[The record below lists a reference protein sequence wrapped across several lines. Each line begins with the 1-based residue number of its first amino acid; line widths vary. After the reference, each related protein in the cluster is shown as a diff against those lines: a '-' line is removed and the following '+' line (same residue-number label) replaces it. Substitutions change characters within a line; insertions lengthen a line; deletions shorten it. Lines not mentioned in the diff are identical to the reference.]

1 MSAISTLLALAFKR
15 RRALHAALLLLLAAM
30 LLLALFEGSYSN
42 DLSQVFPT
50 DSVSG
55 SMFRSM
61 QDASLTQTIQ
71 LEVDTGE
78 ADGVQA
84 ADKALAAFGERL
96 QGLRNVRSVFY
107 KVPRIS
113 ENVMD
118 GMIGTL
124 PFCSNADCLA
134 KADVKLAVQ
143 TAKKMLAMP
152 GVPLSILRSDPFG
165 LRMRQLS
172 QLETFRRLGGYSG
185 GMDGTGY
192 ITDAEKRR
200 ALFLLEADFDGR
212 QPNAAQ
218 IAPLF
223 ISIEQLAKEVL
234 PPTAAVTINSPLTHN
249 LENELTV
256 RHDIFH
262 VSLVSIA
269 ALVLLFVVFYRNAWG
284 ALWIPFLPLAAAVI
298 TAGIFAFIFNNICLF
313 VIGICGGIAGLA
325 VDQGIHVFAAFSGKT
340 PLRNLRSIAVPLS
353 CSALSSAVVF
363 LLVCGSGIGAY
374 IQLGLFA
381 ALTLVFNL
389 LLSFFVLPTLI
400 SHGKPPRRI
409 FTFEPGG
416 GKAAAIVVVWLVF
429 IVASLCCIPL
439 LKKDF
444 SLNALDGIRK
454 ETALAEKEFQNRWVP
469 EDKAGVPVIISSYDK
484 DTLLHTC
491 EHLPSH
497 LHMPEKYM
505 FHPAMLMPSEGRMK
519 ENLASWRSETTQK
532 RLATLKTELSKE
544 CAAAGL
550 PPNLFGKFFNIID
563 NSLQSNKFE
572 PPEYAR
578 AILEYLLHD
587 TSAIAFIPKLT
598 EADVYKTLNY
608 IQPEIEKFSKA
619 FGLAVLSPELFKAA
633 TARDV
638 KPRLKRISIML
649 LIALAI
655 FLFQYRD
662 IHKIIIIIIP
672 GATAMLGLSLMSA
685 IFGVGLNLATVFG
698 MIMLTGLVLDY
709 GIFALHRAQSDVDAG
724 TGDAMVL
731 SALTTVITCGAL
743 LASKHPVLFH
753 TGFVLSFGILFTA
766 LTALFVVP
774 SLLSLRCGI
783 GKAALLLLLAASIT
797 GCLSMKPQKYANREM
812 SHETTKKETEEFK
825 AVFHKPRTCLY
836 TLETSFLHY
845 DFKTLMAVKTKQD
858 SLQAIG
864 TASNGVTLFNI
875 VVENGKET
883 KRMFSDMIPEAARKR
898 LFGTLGEDLWCI
910 FMDEGASAC
919 KYGGNPLRLTEK
931 KGRNTRQK
939 RWQAVYY
946 DWRQDTAVF
955 GRIRFRNFSTLT
967 TFTLTPVN

>member
-1 MSAISTLLALAFKR
+1 MSVISTLLAFAFKR
-15 RRALHAALLLLLAAM
+15 RRAMHAALLLLLAAM

-42 DLSQVFPT
+42 DLSQVFPA
-50 DSVSG
+50 DSISG

-61 QDASLTQTIQ
+61 QDASLTQTVQ
-71 LEVDTGE
+71 LEIDTGA
-78 ADGVQA
+78 ADGVSA
-84 ADKALAAFGERL
+84 ADKELAAFGERL

-107 KVPRIS
+107 RVPHVS
-113 ENVMD
+113 DNVMEEI
-118 GMIGTL
+118 IGTL
-124 PFCSNADCLA
+124 PFCANADCLA
-134 KADVKLAVQ
+134 KADVKLAVK
-143 TAKKMLAMP
+143 TARKMLAMP

-185 GMDGTGY
+185 GMDGTGF
-192 ITDAEKRR
+192 IADAEKRR
-200 ALFLLEADFDGR
+200 VLFLLEADFDGK
-212 QPNAAQ
+212 QPNAAL

-223 ISIEQLAKEVL
+223 MSIENLAKETL

-249 LENELTV
+249 LENEQTV

-262 VSLVSIA
+262 VSLVSIV

-325 VDQGIHVFAAFSGKT
+325 VDQGIHVFAAFSGRN
-340 PLRNLRSIAVPLS
+340 PLRRLRSIAVPLS

-400 SHGKPPRRI
+400 SHGRPPRRI
-409 FTFEPGG
+409 FSFEPSG
-416 GKAAAIVVVWLVF
+416 GKATAIVVVWVVF
-429 IVASLCCIPL
+429 IAASLCCIPL

-444 SLNALDGIRK
+444 SLNALDGISK

-469 EDKAGVPVIISSYDK
+469 EEKAGVPVIISSYDR
-484 DTLLHTC
+484 DTLLRTC

-497 LHMPEKYM
+497 LHMREEEM
-505 FHPAMLMPSEGRMK
+505 FHPAMLMPSDDRMK
-519 ENLASWRSETTQK
+519 ENLASWRSETAQQ

-550 PPNLFGKFFNIID
+550 PPNLFGKFFGIID

-572 PPEYAR
+572 PPEYAK
-578 AILEYLLHD
+578 AILGYLLHD

-598 EADVYKTLNY
+598 EADVHKDLNY
-608 IQPEIEKFSKA
+608 ILPDIEKFSKA
-619 FGLAVLSPELFKAA
+619 FGLAILSPELFKAA
-633 TARDV
+633 TVRDV
-638 KPRLKRISIML
+638 TPRLKRISVML
-649 LIALAI
+649 LIALVI
-655 FLFQYRD
+655 FLIQYRD
-662 IHKIIIIIIP
+662 IRKIIIIIIP
-672 GATAMLGLSLMSA
+672 GLTAMLGLSLMSA
-685 IFGVGLNLATVFG
+685 LCGVSLNLATAFG
-698 MIMLTGLVLDY
+698 VIMLTGLVLDY
-709 GIFALHRAQSDVDAG
+709 GIFALHRTQSDVDAG

-731 SALTTVITCGAL
+731 SALTTVVTCGAL

-774 SLLSLRCGI
+774 SLLRMRCRI
-783 GKAALLLLLAASIT
+783 GKAALLLLLAASLT
-797 GCLSMKPQKYANREM
+797 GCMSMRPQRYAKREISQEM
-812 SHETTKKETEEFK
+812 SKAETEEFK
-825 AVFHKPRTCLY
+825 AAFFKPRTSLY

-845 DFKTLMAVKTKQD
+845 DFKTLMVVKTKSD

-883 KRMFSDMIPEAARKR
+883 KRMFSSMIPEVAQKR
-898 LFGTLGEDLWCI
+898 LFGTFGEDLWCI
-910 FMDEGASAC
+910 FMDEGASTC

-946 DWRQDTAVF
+946 DWRQDAAVF
-955 GRIRFRNFSTLT
+955 GRIRFRNFSTMT
-967 TFTLTPVN
+967 TFTLTPAN